1 MIRVLHVIA
10 EMGVRA
16 KEILAKMV
24 GHGVGRSTRVT
35 GSATCTSKGGFRIAI
50 DTR

>member
-1 MIRVLHVIA
+1 MIRVLRVIA
-10 EMGVRA
+10 GMGVGA
-16 KEILAKMV
+16 EEIPAKMV

-35 GSATCTSKGGFRIAI
+35 EPAACTSKGGFRIAI